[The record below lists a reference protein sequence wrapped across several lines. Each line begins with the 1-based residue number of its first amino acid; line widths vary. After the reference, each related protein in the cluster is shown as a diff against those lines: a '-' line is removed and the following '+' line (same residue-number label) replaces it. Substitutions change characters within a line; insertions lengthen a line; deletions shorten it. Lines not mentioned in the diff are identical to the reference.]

1 MTESQTTPTPDQAS
15 IDDLTPEEA
24 NRIIHS
30 HRKVRYGTACWP
42 CRQRKVKC
50 DNKQPCENCVKRE
63 HPQLC
68 SYKPNRTAS
77 HGTNHKAAGSVT
89 TEGGN
94 SNAGGNGATSTTAP
108 TTAGNGT
115 ASSVLNRKRPHSPE
129 DPAADIAAG
138 QPPLKQE
145 PGSATWPRA
154 AIGKSSLSSS
164 LPQDQ
169 HIHSGLRPFASA
181 ASSSSF
187 MGNNN
192 GLYTDKLPRGPVAAG
207 VVDETEAP
215 EAVTRYLGQN
225 SIPSLLREQS
235 GANDLQEGVDI
246 RQDMR
251 SILGL
256 DTSAPFP
263 LMSSK
268 HLDSL
273 TREISA
279 ELPSD
284 REVMKLFRTYKET
297 PQQFWGF
304 VVDIDDLESK
314 LMVYLEDRARNASN
328 AARTPKPVSAS
339 WLAILFALLAVGSQY
354 HDSPYHIRT
363 RDSQKYIQISF
374 HFLRLGN
381 FLLRPTFDS
390 IQALLLTSFVL
401 LNDMKAEASWAL
413 LGLTCRLA
421 QSLGL
426 HRPNPSDGRDS
437 ARNDGQSKE
446 MIRRKLWWTC
456 VWHDTLTSLSFDRP
470 PMTNIPCC
478 PIPTVATTIAGE
490 YGYLD
495 TMYHLC
501 EIISRRLNPDVAT
514 TVSYEQMVENCE
526 AVENLR
532 NNVAPNIRIKE
543 QCKRAIDRLQHYAVR
558 LHTSFVISVCCR
570 PALRRDCTKLT
581 PEQKRH
587 LSDKCQH
594 NLAETV
600 RMFLA
605 MHQLSVIPTRSWA
618 FTYHG
623 LSSAL
628 LLGILGETKNS
639 PEVRQLQGDLIAALS
654 ATAAKEA
661 TSPTAHIPKTDKD
674 IELSGPLWRALTA
687 LRNIYEHG
695 TIMGTSQMKGTDSSG
710 TGSGA
715 RTPLPPMLMGPMGNN
730 VNGNNDGKPFGMDPH
745 QDAALAMAEMQN
757 GTAMTEYTPKYVISE
772 SPFSGPL
779 FSRMLLTSHSMGY
792 PPVSM
797 DNIANLDPSTYMSP
811 MDLYE
816 SIWWESPDPWN
827 SGVDTMNFDFV
838 AQPPPGQPQQQF
850 YF

>member
-1 MTESQTTPTPDQAS
+1 MPESQTTPDQVS

-68 SYKPNRTAS
+68 SYKPNRSASQGTA
-77 HGTNHKAAGSVT
+77 HHKTAGSVIT
-89 TEGGN
+89 DGGN
-94 SNAGGNGATSTTAP
+94 SSQAGAATSAST
-108 TTAGNGT
+108 NG
-115 ASSVLNRKRPHSPE
+115 NRKRPHSP
-129 DPAADIAAG
+129 DGPGADLAAG
-138 QPPLKQE
+138 APPLKQE
-145 PGSATWPRA
+145 PGISAWSRA
-154 AIGKSSLSSS
+154 AIGKSSS
-164 LPQDQ
+164 Q
-169 HIHSGLRPFASA
+169 HDPASRSA
-181 ASSSSF
+181 AAAATSSSSSF
-187 MGNNN
+187 LGS
-192 GLYTDKLPRGPVAAG
+192 GLYTDGAPGEPVAAG
-207 VVDETEAP
+207 VDETEAP

-235 GANDLQEGVDI
+235 AANDLQEGVDI

-328 AARTPKPVSAS
+328 ATRTPKPVSAS

-478 PIPTVATTIAGE
+478 PIPTVQHTTAGE

-501 EIISRRLNPDVAT
+501 EIISRRLNPDAAT
-514 TVSYEQMVENCE
+514 TVSYEQMVDNCE

-532 NNVAPNIRIKE
+532 NMVAPNIRIKE

-587 LSDKCQH
+587 LSEKCQH

-661 TSPTAHIPKTDKD
+661 TSPSAHIPKTDKD

-695 TIMGTSQMKGTDSSG
+695 TIMGTSQKKGTDSSG

-730 VNGNNDGKPFGMDPH
+730 NINGSNEGANKAFGIDPH

-757 GTAMTEYTPKYVISE
+757 GTALAEYAPN
-772 SPFSGPL
+772 
-779 FSRMLLTSHSMGY
+779 MAY

-838 AQPPPGQPQQQF
+838 AQPPPGQPQQQY